1 MMSSIF
7 LMGTT
12 MMFESQYSSVL
23 ILYFW
28 EGVILWIMFNS
39 RNSSHFLKDYVTDE
53 QLKTSDI
60 S

>member
-1 MMSSIF
+1 
-7 LMGTT
+7 MGTT